1 VNITIP
7 NTPTIEQAQSLRAI
21 AERGSDPALYRMA
34 AVAFR
39 LLDMPAA
46 SEAMQRRAEHYEAAK

>member
-7 NTPTIEQAQSLRAI
+7 NTPTIEQAQSLRTI

-39 LLDMPAA
+39 LLDMPSAA
-46 SEAMQRRAEHYEAAK
+46 EAMQRRADHYEATI